1 MLNYTLAR
9 PSYEMP
15 EEEKVDV
22 QLDPNSEN
30 AKSHG
35 VGYTQSVNELRR
47 DLRPSHIFMFS
58 FACSIGTG
66 LVIGSGQA
74 LGRGSPGTALIGYIV
89 IGTVVFCVM
98 TALQETAA
106 FLPMNKGFSGY
117 ATRMVDPA
125 LG

>member
-1 MLNYTLAR
+1 M
-9 PSYEMP
+9 S
-15 EEEKVDV
+15 EEKKVDV
-22 QLDPNSEN
+22 QLDPSSEN
-30 AKSHG
+30 AKDHG
-35 VGYTQSVNELRR
+35 VGDTQPVNELRR

-58 FACSIGTG
+58 IACSIGTG

-74 LGRGSPGTALIGYIV
+74 LARGGPGGALIGYIV

-98 TALQETAA
+98 TALGEMAA
-106 FLPMNKGFSGY
+106 FLPMNKGLSGY